1 MAATTLIDNAVRV
14 TITHSD
20 SAATASEAAT
30 AFVNLDDATRT
41 DFNWKPIPE
50 TCDRIMV
57 VNPRK
62 AANHRVRKFSGI
74 AVKIAAWGLS
84 NVAEARQY
92 QGNQGV
98 IPDMPAIHPQILGD
112 GMIPK
117 SMPSGF

>member
-1 MAATTLIDNAVRV
+1 MAETTLIDSAVRV
-14 TITHSD
+14 TITQSD

-62 AANHRVRKFSGI
+62 AANHRFWKFSGI
-74 AVKIAAWGLS
+74 TVNFAARRLL
-84 NVAEARQY
+84 NVAEPGQRL
-92 QGNQGV
+92 GSRGV
-98 IPDMPAIHPQILGD
+98 IPGIPVILHR
-112 GMIPK
+112 
-117 SMPSGF
+117 F

>member
-1 MAATTLIDNAVRV
+1 MADTILIDNAVRV

-57 VNPRK
+57 VIPLRRRITASGKSQESLSRLRREGSQKWQKRGN
-62 AANHRVRKFSGI
+62 VRKI
-74 AVKIAAWGLS
+74 RALS
-84 NVAEARQY
+84 PISPQS
-92 QGNQGV
+92 
-98 IPDMPAIHPQILGD
+98 IPRFQA
-112 GMIPK
+112 
-117 SMPSGF
+117 

>member
-57 VNPRK
+57 VIPRK
-62 AANHRVRKFSGI
+62 AANHRFRELVRNRCQDCGADALKRGGSG
-74 AVKIAAWGLS
+74 AT
-84 NVAEARQY
+84 
-92 QGNQGV
+92 
-98 IPDMPAIHPQILGD
+98 
-112 GMIPK
+112 
-117 SMPSGF
+117 